1 MIPALIRVR
10 RLLFVSALTIVLSSS
25 AQAASI
31 TLDANGILVG
41 AKDVIVNG
49 SLYDVAF
56 LEGTCAEVFGVCD
69 AANFAFTTE
78 SDANAASFALF
89 GQVFLDV
96 PQGNFNTDVT
106 LTYGCKHPSQT
117 IDQCFAYTPFGDTFT
132 DPFAGLSAR
141 ISVALNT
148 AYPLAPVPSIVDLVF
163 ASNYGSLWDTRN
175 DPEGVYA
182 KWTPVAQSVPDAT
195 STLTLAALSIAIM
208 LAQRRSA

>member
-1 MIPALIRVR
+1 MPLIGAPMIPALIRVR

-78 SDANAASFALF
+78 SDANAASFACS
-89 GQVFLDV
+89 VR
-96 PQGNFNTDVT
+96 
-106 LTYGCKHPSQT
+106 
-117 IDQCFAYTPFGDTFT
+117 CFWMF
-132 DPFAGLSAR
+132 R
-141 ISVALNT
+141 
-148 AYPLAPVPSIVDLVF
+148 
-163 ASNYGSLWDTRN
+163 R
-175 DPEGVYA
+175 
-182 KWTPVAQSVPDAT
+182 AT
-195 STLTLAALSIAIM
+195 SIPTS
-208 LAQRRSA
+208 R